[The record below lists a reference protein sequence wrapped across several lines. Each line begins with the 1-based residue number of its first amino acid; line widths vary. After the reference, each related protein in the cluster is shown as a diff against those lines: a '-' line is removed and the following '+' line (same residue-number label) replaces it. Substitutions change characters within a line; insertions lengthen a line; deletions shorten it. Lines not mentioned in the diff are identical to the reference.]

1 MDIKDL
7 KGSKKTQA
15 SKIKFINAMIQT
27 DSSPSLAEKVE
38 GTVTRHS
45 HNKWMQEDKVY
56 KYFIND
62 IDDIIKD
69 VVNTAAMTEIRNG
82 NTAIILQAIKQK
94 KVWGED
100 KSINVNLFFDSDLGI
115 G

>member
-7 KGSKKTQA
+7 SGSKKTQA
-15 SKIKFINAMIQT
+15 SKVKFINAMIQT
-27 DSSPSLAEKVE
+27 DSTPTEAAKIE
-38 GTVTRHS
+38 GTVTRQQH
-45 HNKWMQEDKVY
+45 HKWMTDDRVY
-56 KYFIND
+56 KYFIED

-69 VVNTAAMTEIRNG
+69 VVNTAAMAEIRNG
-82 NTAIILQAIKQK
+82 NTAIILQAIKSK

-115 G
+115 